1 RKARE
6 PGSPIHSAC
15 PRVRGTDRALCEP
28 DAEYTAVRRSV
39 QRGSGRGVPVRKHW
53 TVSRYA
59 DLMPLLAFALVM
71 IGVFFVDRE
80 RSGRVERDQEAVAQR
95 AGSHAT
101 MLANELENAINER
114 LGALTAAELQLT
126 SVEDSVS
133 QQTLVAALD
142 SVSGRMTGLVGI
154 AIIAVDRP
162 DQPVRASGTMVGTP
176 FGSVVTDTALHRPY
190 LRAMAT
196 RRTTAS
202 GVIDFPVGRRIVVF
216 NPVVRGDT
224 GAVRNVIAAE
234 LDPTSVARVAA
245 SVVAD
250 SLEDVFWSLS
260 GPNDIRLTS
269 NTAPGGWPVV
279 SKPVRVAD
287 SFWRVD
293 IAYRPPEM
301 RLVRAERIAVWVAGT
316 ALALAI
322 AAILFLLRRTINL
335 QREELL
341 RRQAAEDA

>member
-1 RKARE
+1 M
-6 PGSPIHSAC
+6 
-15 PRVRGTDRALCEP
+15 
-28 DAEYTAVRRSV
+28 
-39 QRGSGRGVPVRKHW
+39 RKHW

-154 AIIAVDRP
+154 AIIDVDRP

-190 LRAMAT
+190 L
-196 RRTTAS
+196 
-202 GVIDFPVGRRIVVF
+202 
-216 NPVVRGDT
+216 
-224 GAVRNVIAAE
+224 
-234 LDPTSVARVAA
+234 
-245 SVVAD
+245 
-250 SLEDVFWSLS
+250 
-260 GPNDIRLTS
+260 
-269 NTAPGGWPVV
+269 
-279 SKPVRVAD
+279 
-287 SFWRVD
+287 
-293 IAYRPPEM
+293 
-301 RLVRAERIAVWVAGT
+301 
-316 ALALAI
+316 
-322 AAILFLLRRTINL
+322 
-335 QREELL
+335 
-341 RRQAAEDA
+341 